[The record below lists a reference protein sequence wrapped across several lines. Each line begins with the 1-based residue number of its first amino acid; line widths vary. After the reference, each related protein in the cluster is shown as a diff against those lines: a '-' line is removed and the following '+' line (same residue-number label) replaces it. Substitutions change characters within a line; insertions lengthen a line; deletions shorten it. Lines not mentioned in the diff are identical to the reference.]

1 MKKQQIPLKNSLLLL
16 LTATIWGVAFVAQSV
31 GMDYVGGFTFNMA
44 RSLIGSAV
52 LLPVI
57 WFMGRNSS
65 KKAEE
70 AQGSGSR
77 KDLLWGGLACGILM
91 CLASN
96 FQQFG
101 IKYTTV
107 GKAGF
112 ITACYIVLVPILG
125 LFLKKKCSP
134 FIWLAVAMSVAG
146 LYLLCITDGF
156 SIGKGDILVLI
167 CAACAVILCPK
178 TEEAV
183 GVFQGFSKETSGS
196 EVKKWIPFIGG
207 LFLLF
212 FFSQILTSI
221 FNVLVP
227 IYAKQMGRLELAS
240 VFLMVVTAAMLV
252 IRIGIPALLRK
263 MGFRRFVM
271 TGCILYVA
279 GILCCLAAE
288 SVCTGIMMISG
299 GILGGVASGIF
310 MSVFHIKML
319 SVVPEELYG
328 KVNIIF
334 LLAIDFSLIVSGTFW
349 SLLVNRFGLHE
360 AFCLAAVMGLLP
372 GLCCIVKP
380 KSLCRSAE

>member
-70 AQGSGSR
+70 AQGSSSS

-167 CAACAVILCPK
+167 CAVL
-178 TEEAV
+178 
-183 GVFQGFSKETSGS
+183 FSFH
-196 EVKKWIPFIGG
+196 I
-207 LFLLF
+207 
-212 FFSQILTSI
+212 
-221 FNVLVP
+221 
-227 IYAKQMGRLELAS
+227 
-240 VFLMVVTAAMLV
+240 LV
-252 IRIGIPALLRK
+252 IDYYSPKVDGVKLSCIQFLVCGILSGIPALIFEKPEMSAVL
-263 MGFRRFVM
+263 
-271 TGCILYVA
+271 TAWQPILYAGVMSCGVA
-279 GILCCLAAE
+279 YTLQIIGQKNMNPTVASLILSLESCISVLAGW
-288 SVCTGIMMISG
+288 V
-299 GILGGVASGIF
+299 ILGQQ
-310 MSVFHIKML
+310 L
-319 SVVPEELYG
+319 SAREIAGCVIMFAA
-328 KVNIIF
+328 II
-334 LLAIDFSLIVSGTFW
+334 LAQ
-349 SLLVNRFGLHE
+349 
-360 AFCLAAVMGLLP
+360 LP
-372 GLCCIVKP
+372 QKE
-380 KSLCRSAE
+380 KA

>member
-1 MKKQQIPLKNSLLLL
+1 MKLKNGGMLL
-16 LTATIWGVAFVAQSV
+16 LTAFIWGTAFVAQSV

-70 AQGSGSR
+70 TQGSGSR

-167 CAACAVILCPK
+167 CAVL
-178 TEEAV
+178 
-183 GVFQGFSKETSGS
+183 FSFH
-196 EVKKWIPFIGG
+196 I
-207 LFLLF
+207 
-212 FFSQILTSI
+212 
-221 FNVLVP
+221 
-227 IYAKQMGRLELAS
+227 
-240 VFLMVVTAAMLV
+240 LV
-252 IRIGIPALLRK
+252 IDYYSPKVDGVKLSCIQFLVCGILSGIPALIFEKPEMSAVL
-263 MGFRRFVM
+263 
-271 TGCILYVA
+271 TAWQPILYAGVMSCGVA
-279 GILCCLAAE
+279 YTLQIIGQKNMNPTVASLILSLESCISVLAGW
-288 SVCTGIMMISG
+288 V
-299 GILGGVASGIF
+299 ILGQQ
-310 MSVFHIKML
+310 L
-319 SVVPEELYG
+319 SAREIAGCVIMFAA
-328 KVNIIF
+328 II
-334 LLAIDFSLIVSGTFW
+334 LAQ
-349 SLLVNRFGLHE
+349 
-360 AFCLAAVMGLLP
+360 LP
-372 GLCCIVKP
+372 QKE
-380 KSLCRSAE
+380 KA